1 MKKFIAMLMT
11 AAMLTAS
18 VFQTVSFA
26 AFSDVNED
34 HQYKNAITTLSTLSV
49 ISGYEDGTFK
59 PDGAITRAEF
69 TKLIVFMLG
78 LQDIKY
84 QAYTFTDVS
93 ADHWARDYIQTGYD
107 RKIIAGFDD
116 GEFKAEEQVT
126 YAQALK
132 MIVCTL
138 GYEDFALA
146 RVATTDGWAD
156 RYIQEANSLGLTK
169 NVSGSDFYGSA
180 TRGMVAQMLYNALE
194 IKMNE
199 NNGFNWVSTEK
210 TLLNDYLKVKKLK
223 GTLVAVNDDVTG
235 DCTVTLPENYI
246 DILDSNGQEILID
259 YSTYTDQQ
267 TSLSKYLG
275 NTITVYYRQL
285 TSNDERTLVSIDTET
300 TKNSGIEIT
309 SDDVTGYVE
318 TGTLKYDDGSGGKV
332 KTAKF
337 KPDEIT
343 VRYNGKLVDA
353 GTMVDIGDE
362 SYTRSEALSKWLTP
376 DTDDSAYG
384 TIKLT
389 DNGDDGTYDMIQIY
403 DYETIVAL
411 SAPSTTDYRIT
422 DKLVTGNSLI
432 LDPQSA
438 TYTFTIVKD
447 NTEIPVTSIAA
458 NDVILYAQSL
468 DGEQYSV
475 IVSNKSVT
483 GQISSMS
490 SNGDKMTISGTSYNI
505 GSKCAAYILDKNNKE
520 LKVGASGTFYLD
532 AFGTAVY
539 GTLQET
545 VASPYAYI
553 TNTFREDGKYY
564 ITAYAP
570 STNASEA
577 SSYPLKNSVKI
588 NGVSTKAESAVSK
601 IQAAA
606 AYTTDESEYAD
617 KIYGVG
623 KTPANTQYSQPA
635 RVKITNNEVTDIVL
649 LTSDELVSQNEDKE
663 KITKGKE
670 LDEYAYNNNSFTV
683 GGKTAFSVNS
693 STVVIYVPADRDE
706 KNKFAKKVPSS
717 AFSIGERYYLE
728 AYDLNSSKVAGL
740 VILYGADGTLT
751 KVKKDTDYSVIADT
765 VKSEYSSIKDD
776 TVLKL
781 DMFTGASNTIK
792 SWNTYDQTEF
802 ADVKPG
808 DVIQFAYDSD
818 NLIQG
823 RVNVLKYDDIVSVL
837 DMEELYNGQIYNW
850 EKEIT
855 PSEDN
860 NYQSMLFDY
869 HFKNSDGNDEMYQSS
884 TLGWVPYSRAVVFN
898 VSQVLTDEKKLYVT
912 KNGFDEV
919 DGNLVLDDSDYEE
932 ISITSGTKIVRMEP
946 ERDEV
951 SRFVA
956 DTTTDLSI
964 NDLKDAKNYG
974 MDCSKIIAFQSKG
987 TTKLI
992 VICN

>member
-26 AFSDVNED
+26 AFSDVSED

-49 ISGYEDGTFK
+49 IAGYEDGTFK

-84 QAYTFTDVS
+84 QAYTFADVS

-194 IKMNE
+194 INMNE

-285 TSNDERTLVSIDTET
+285 TSNDDRTLVSIDTET

-318 TGTLKYDDGSGGKV
+318 TGTLKYDDGSGVKV
-332 KTAKF
+332 KTSKF

-422 DKLVTGNSLI
+422 DKLGTGNSLI
-432 LDPQSA
+432 LDPPSA

-490 SNGDKMTISGTSYNI
+490 SNGDTMTISGTSYNI

-553 TNTFREDGKYY
+553 TNTFREDDKYY

-577 SSYPLKNSVKI
+577 SSYPLKSSVKI

-617 KIYGVG
+617 KIYGAG

-683 GGKTAFSVNS
+683 G
-693 STVVIYVPADRDE
+693 
-706 KNKFAKKVPSS
+706 
-717 AFSIGERYYLE
+717 
-728 AYDLNSSKVAGL
+728 
-740 VILYGADGTLT
+740 
-751 KVKKDTDYSVIADT
+751 
-765 VKSEYSSIKDD
+765 
-776 TVLKL
+776 
-781 DMFTGASNTIK
+781 
-792 SWNTYDQTEF
+792 
-802 ADVKPG
+802 
-808 DVIQFAYDSD
+808 
-818 NLIQG
+818 
-823 RVNVLKYDDIVSVL
+823 
-837 DMEELYNGQIYNW
+837 
-850 EKEIT
+850 
-855 PSEDN
+855 
-860 NYQSMLFDY
+860 
-869 HFKNSDGNDEMYQSS
+869 
-884 TLGWVPYSRAVVFN
+884 
-898 VSQVLTDEKKLYVT
+898 
-912 KNGFDEV
+912 
-919 DGNLVLDDSDYEE
+919 
-932 ISITSGTKIVRMEP
+932 
-946 ERDEV
+946 
-951 SRFVA
+951 
-956 DTTTDLSI
+956 
-964 NDLKDAKNYG
+964 
-974 MDCSKIIAFQSKG
+974 
-987 TTKLI
+987 
-992 VICN
+992 

>member
-1 MKKFIAMLMT
+1 
-11 AAMLTAS
+11 
-18 VFQTVSFA
+18 
-26 AFSDVNED
+26 
-34 HQYKNAITTLSTLSV
+34 
-49 ISGYEDGTFK
+49 
-59 PDGAITRAEF
+59 
-69 TKLIVFMLG
+69 
-78 LQDIKY
+78 
-84 QAYTFTDVS
+84 
-93 ADHWARDYIQTGYD
+93 
-107 RKIIAGFDD
+107 
-116 GEFKAEEQVT
+116 
-126 YAQALK
+126 
-132 MIVCTL
+132 
-138 GYEDFALA
+138 
-146 RVATTDGWAD
+146 
-156 RYIQEANSLGLTK
+156 
-169 NVSGSDFYGSA
+169 
-180 TRGMVAQMLYNALE
+180 
-194 IKMNE
+194 
-199 NNGFNWVSTEK
+199 
-210 TLLNDYLKVKKLK
+210 
-223 GTLVAVNDDVTG
+223 
-235 DCTVTLPENYI
+235 
-246 DILDSNGQEILID
+246 
-259 YSTYTDQQ
+259 
-267 TSLSKYLG
+267 
-275 NTITVYYRQL
+275 
-285 TSNDERTLVSIDTET
+285 
-300 TKNSGIEIT
+300 
-309 SDDVTGYVE
+309 
-318 TGTLKYDDGSGGKV
+318 
-332 KTAKF
+332 
-337 KPDEIT
+337 
-343 VRYNGKLVDA
+343 
-353 GTMVDIGDE
+353 
-362 SYTRSEALSKWLTP
+362 
-376 DTDDSAYG
+376 
-384 TIKLT
+384 
-389 DNGDDGTYDMIQIY
+389 
-403 DYETIVAL
+403 
-411 SAPSTTDYRIT
+411 
-422 DKLVTGNSLI
+422 
-432 LDPQSA
+432 
-438 TYTFTIVKD
+438 
-447 NTEIPVTSIAA
+447 
-458 NDVILYAQSL
+458 
-468 DGEQYSV
+468 
-475 IVSNKSVT
+475 
-483 GQISSMS
+483 
-490 SNGDKMTISGTSYNI
+490 
-505 GSKCAAYILDKNNKE
+505 NNKE

-532 AFGTAVY
+532 AMGTAVY

-570 STNASEA
+570 STSASEA
-577 SSYPLKNSVKI
+577 NSYVLTSNVKI
-588 NGVSTKAESAVSK
+588 NGSSTKAENAVSR
-601 IQAAA
+601 IQSAAS
-606 AYTTDESEYAD
+606 YTTDESEYAE
-617 KIYGVG
+617 KIYGAG
-623 KTPANTQYSQPA
+623 KMPSNTQYAQPA
-635 RVKITNNEVTDIVL
+635 RIKITNNEVTDIIL
-649 LTSDELVSQNEDKE
+649 LTSDELVAQNEDKE
-663 KITKGKE
+663 KITRGKE
-670 LDEYAYNNNSFTV
+670 LDEYAYNNSSFTLD
-683 GGKTAFSVNS
+683 GKTAFSVNS
-693 STVVIYVPADRDE
+693 STVVIYVPADRSQ
-706 KNKFAKKVPSS
+706 KNKYAKKTPSS

-956 DTTTDLSI
+956 NTTTDLSI

>member
-1 MKKFIAMLMT
+1 AKI
-11 AAMLTAS
+11 
-18 VFQTVSFA
+18 
-26 AFSDVNED
+26 
-34 HQYKNAITTLSTLSV
+34 
-49 ISGYEDGTFK
+49 K
-59 PDGAITRAEF
+59 PE
-69 TKLIVFMLG
+69 
-78 LQDIKY
+78 
-84 QAYTFTDVS
+84 
-93 ADHWARDYIQTGYD
+93 
-107 RKIIAGFDD
+107 
-116 GEFKAEEQVT
+116 
-126 YAQALK
+126 
-132 MIVCTL
+132 
-138 GYEDFALA
+138 
-146 RVATTDGWAD
+146 
-156 RYIQEANSLGLTK
+156 
-169 NVSGSDFYGSA
+169 
-180 TRGMVAQMLYNALE
+180 
-194 IKMNE
+194 
-199 NNGFNWVSTEK
+199 
-210 TLLNDYLKVKKLK
+210 
-223 GTLVAVNDDVTG
+223 
-235 DCTVTLPENYI
+235 
-246 DILDSNGQEILID
+246 
-259 YSTYTDQQ
+259 
-267 TSLSKYLG
+267 
-275 NTITVYYRQL
+275 
-285 TSNDERTLVSIDTET
+285 
-300 TKNSGIEIT
+300 
-309 SDDVTGYVE
+309 
-318 TGTLKYDDGSGGKV
+318 
-332 KTAKF
+332 
-337 KPDEIT
+337 EIT
-343 VRYNGKLVDA
+343 VRYNGKV
-353 GTMVDIGDE
+353 VQSDE
-362 SYTRSEALSKWLTP
+362 TIYLEDGVYTRSEALMQWLNP
-376 DTDDSAYG
+376 DNINSVYG

-389 DNGDDGTYDMIQIY
+389 DNGADGTYDMIQIY

-411 SAPSTTDYRIT
+411 SAPTTTDYRVT
-422 DKLVTGNSLI
+422 DKLVTGNYII
-432 LDPQSA
+432 LDPQSS
-438 TYTFTIVKD
+438 TYTFTITKD
-447 NTEIPVTSIAA
+447 GAEIPVTSIAA
-458 NDVILYAQSL
+458 NDVILYAASL
-468 DGEQYSV
+468 DGETYTLLV
-475 IVSNKSVT
+475 TNKSVT
-483 GQISSMS
+483 GQITSMGS
-490 SNGDKMTISGTSYNI
+490 DGNTMTISGTEYEI
-505 GSKCAAYILDKNNKE
+505 GDKCASYISEKNNKE
-520 LKVGASGTFYLD
+520 LKAGASGTFYLD
-532 AFGTAVY
+532 ALGTAVY

-570 STNASEA
+570 STSASEA
-577 SSYPLKNSVKI
+577 NSYVLKSNVKI
-588 NGVSTKAESAVSK
+588 NGSSTKAENAVSR
-601 IQAAA
+601 IQSAAS
-606 AYTTDESEYAD
+606 YTTDESEYAE
-617 KIYGVG
+617 KIYGAG
-623 KTPANTQYSQPA
+623 KMPSNTQYAQPA
-635 RVKITNNEVTDIVL
+635 RIKITNNEVTDIIL
-649 LTSDELVSQNEDKE
+649 LTSDELVAQNEDKE
-663 KITKGKE
+663 KITRGKE
-670 LDEYAYNNNSFTV
+670 LDEYAYNNSSFTLD
-683 GGKTAFSVNS
+683 GKTAFSVNS
-693 STVVIYVPADRDE
+693 STVVIYVPADRSQ
-706 KNKFAKKVPSS
+706 KNKYAKKTPSS

-956 DTTTDLSI
+956 NTTTDLSI

>member
-26 AFSDVNED
+26 AFSDVSED

-49 ISGYEDGTFK
+49 IAGYEDGTFK

-84 QAYTFTDVS
+84 QAYTFADVS

-267 TSLSKYLG
+267 IVLSKHLG
-275 NTITVYYRQL
+275 STITVYYRQP
-285 TSNDERTLVSIDTET
+285 TENDDRQLVSLDAET
-300 TKNSGIEIT
+300 TKNTILE
-309 SDDVTGYVE
+309 
-318 TGTLKYDDGSGGKV
+318 LKSFDLSSYDGSTIKYYDNGSKT
-332 KTAKF
+332 KTAKI
-337 KPDEIT
+337 KPEEIT
-343 VRYNGKLVDA
+343 VRYNGKV
-353 GTMVDIGDE
+353 VQSDE
-362 SYTRSEALSKWLTP
+362 TIYLEDGVYTRSEALMQWLNP
-376 DTDDSAYG
+376 DNINSVYG

-389 DNGDDGTYDMIQIY
+389 DNGADGTYDMIQIY

-411 SAPSTTDYRIT
+411 SAPTTTDYRVT
-422 DKLVTGNSLI
+422 DKLVTGNYII
-432 LDPQSA
+432 LDPQSS
-438 TYTFTIVKD
+438 TYTFTITKD
-447 NTEIPVTSIAA
+447 GAEIPVTSIAA
-458 NDVILYAQSL
+458 NDVILYAASL
-468 DGEQYSV
+468 DGETYTLLV
-475 IVSNKSVT
+475 TNKSVT
-483 GQISSMS
+483 GQITSMGS
-490 SNGDKMTISGTSYNI
+490 DGNTMTISGTEYEI
-505 GSKCAAYILDKNNKE
+505 GDKCASYISEKNNKE
-520 LKVGASGTFYLD
+520 LKAGASGTFYLD
-532 AFGTAVY
+532 ALGTAVY

-570 STNASEA
+570 STSASEA
-577 SSYPLKNSVKI
+577 NSYVLKSNVKI
-588 NGVSTKAESAVSK
+588 NGSSTKAENAVSR
-601 IQAAA
+601 IQSAAS
-606 AYTTDESEYAD
+606 YTTDESEYAE
-617 KIYGVG
+617 KIYGAG
-623 KTPANTQYSQPA
+623 KMPSNTQYAQPA
-635 RVKITNNEVTDIVL
+635 RIKITNNEVTDIIL
-649 LTSDELVSQNEDKE
+649 LTSDELVAQNEDKE
-663 KITKGKE
+663 KITRGKE
-670 LDEYAYNNNSFTV
+670 LDEYAYNNSSFTLD
-683 GGKTAFSVNS
+683 GKTAFSVNS
-693 STVVIYVPADRDE
+693 STVVIYVPADRSQ
-706 KNKFAKKVPSS
+706 KNKYAKKTPSS

-751 KVKKDTDYSVIADT
+751 KVKKDTDYSVIANT

-956 DTTTDLSI
+956 NTTTDLSI